1 MRLFASIF
9 VGGLVLMAAGCSTAP
24 NAPTLPAAMAETTP
38 EASSQYVIGPGDVL
52 DIFVWHNT
60 DLTRQIPVRPD
71 GRISMPLIGD
81 ALAVGKTPTALA
93 QELQDQLKPYV
104 KDPLVT
110 VIPVQFVGL
119 FTRQIRVVGE
129 AVQPKALPYRSR
141 MTALDVMIEVGG
153 LTKYADGNHAILVR
167 NVNGKQESYTVH
179 LDSLVRDG
187 DVSQNVAMAPG
198 DILIVPQRFF

>member
-1 MRLFASIF
+1 
-9 VGGLVLMAAGCSTAP
+9 
-24 NAPTLPAAMAETTP
+24 MAETTP